1 MSQQGPATL
10 HQHRAKRSPVGA
22 APGTLIADPD
32 APQPALTLFAIAPSG
47 ARVFDDVSLADVG
60 RLRAEWPLIWLDCV
74 GLGDV
79 DLIARLGEMF
89 NLHRLALEDV
99 VNTSQRP
106 KADFFDEHVYVV
118 LKMLEADRHFAHEQI
133 SILFADDFVLT
144 FQERPGDAFDPVR
157 KRIAAG
163 GHRLL
168 NRKADYLAYAL
179 IDAVVDA
186 YFPLV
191 DKSGDMI
198 DLIEDEMLGRA
209 RKQQAQDLHRLR
221 REMIV
226 LKRWL
231 WPVRDAVAGLMR
243 SETPYV
249 HEETRVFLNDTL
261 DHTVRLIEIV
271 ETYREM
277 LTGLID
283 MHLSLVQARTND
295 VISLLTIISAIF
307 IPLTFLVGVWGMN
320 FDPDASPWNMPELR
334 AYYGYPVALGA
345 MVSIALA
352 LIGYFRWRRWL

>member
-1 MSQQGPATL
+1 M
-10 HQHRAKRSPVGA
+10 
-22 APGTLIADPD
+22 
-32 APQPALTLFAIAPSG
+32 
-47 ARVFDDVSLADVG
+47 
-60 RLRAEWPLIWLDCV
+60 
-74 GLGDV
+74 
-79 DLIARLGEMF
+79 
-89 NLHRLALEDV
+89 
-99 VNTSQRP
+99 
-106 KADFFDEHVYVV
+106 
-118 LKMLEADRHFAHEQI
+118 
-133 SILFADDFVLT
+133 
-144 FQERPGDAFDPVR
+144 
-157 KRIAAG
+157 
-163 GHRLL
+163 
-168 NRKADYLAYAL
+168 
-179 IDAVVDA
+179 
-186 YFPLV
+186 
-191 DKSGDMI
+191 
-198 DLIEDEMLGRA
+198 
-209 RKQQAQDLHRLR
+209 LR